1 VTRFYLPACCLLF
14 AFHFCHAQ
22 SNTVFQKGVIYK
34 KQGDSLQCFVEMA
47 VTFGKE
53 IAYKQSEKGPNFS
66 IKSEDVR
73 AIKTEH
79 KYIENIAIDNK
90 ERLMAL
96 QVDGSVKLFMHVVI
110 NPGEKKKGNGG
121 TYSFNN
127 EPTIIYFVRKDTSD
141 QEITKKN
148 FKPALAELLSDQ
160 PTIAT
165 GIRKDSYELKDIEA
179 IIKEYNNLTLIKR
192 LSRKVTGRVLD
203 SETKKGVKDATVII
217 YGPDIKTTTN
227 ALGYFQL
234 DVLPWDT
241 LGIQHGEY
249 EHIAMIP
256 PEANSFIVPLKRVSQ
271 EKLDSMKKGLEST
284 EWMQFADHMRK
295 NLRFPASGRRMG
307 LQGSVL
313 VYFFLDNNGNV
324 TNTKI
329 VKDIGEYGKEVALR
343 IKETPAAVTR
353 LLQQRFGSQAFVLPV
368 FFCFEKE
375 KTFDYPIP
383 KEGGVLLNPIV
394 VTVIGIKREV
404 RH

>member
-1 VTRFYLPACCLLF
+1 VTRFYLSACCLLF
-14 AFHFCHAQ
+14 AVHFCHAQ

-47 VTFGKE
+47 VTFRRE
-53 IAYKQSEKGPNFS
+53 VSYKQSEKGEILS
-66 IKSEDVR
+66 IKSEEIR

-79 KYIENIAIDNK
+79 KYIENIVIDNK

-96 QVDGSVKLFMHVVI
+96 QADGAVKLFIHVVI
-110 NPGEKKKGNGG
+110 NPGQEKKGNGG
-121 TYSFNN
+121 TYSLNN
-127 EPTIIYFVRKDTSD
+127 EPTLIYFVRKDTSG

-148 FKPALAELLSDQ
+148 FKPVLAELLSDQ
-160 PTIAT
+160 PTIST
-165 GIRKDSYELKDIEA
+165 GIRKDSYNLKDIEA

-203 SETKKGVKDATVII
+203 TETKKGVKDATVII

-234 DVLPWDT
+234 DILPWDT

-256 PEANSFIVPLKRVSQ
+256 PEANSFIVPLKRVPQ
-271 EKLDSMKKGLEST
+271 EKLDSLKTGFESI
-284 EWMQFADHMRK
+284 EWTQFTDHMRK

-307 LQGSVL
+307 QQGSVL
-313 VYFFLDNNGNV
+313 VYFFLDNNGNI

-329 VKDIGEYGKEVALR
+329 VKNIGEYGEEVALR
-343 IKETPAAVTR
+343 LRETPVTLTR
-353 LLQQRFGSQAFVLPV
+353 MLQQRFGSPVFVLPV
-368 FFCFEKE
+368 FFCFDMA
-375 KTFDYPIP
+375 KTWDYPIP
-383 KEGGVLLNPIV
+383 NEGGVLLKPIV
-394 VTVIGIKREV
+394 VTAIGIRREV

>member
-14 AFHFCHAQ
+14 ALHFCHAQ
-22 SNTVFQKGVIYK
+22 SNAVFQKGVIYK
-34 KQGDSLQCFVEMA
+34 KQGDSLHCFVEMA

-53 IAYKQSEKGPNFS
+53 VAYKQSEKGESLS
-66 IKSEDVR
+66 IKSDEIR

-79 KYIENIAIDNK
+79 KYVENIVIDNK

-96 QVDGSVKLFMHVVI
+96 QADGAVKLFMHVVI
-110 NPGEKKKGNGG
+110 NPGQEKKGKGG
-121 TYSFNN
+121 TYSYNN
-127 EPTIIYFVRKDTSD
+127 EPTIIYFVRKDTSG
-141 QEITKKN
+141 QELTKNN
-148 FKPALAELLSDQ
+148 FKPVLAELLSDQ
-160 PTIAT
+160 PAIASS
-165 GIRKDSYELKDIEA
+165 IQKDSYALKDVEA
-179 IIKEYNNLTLIKR
+179 IIKEYNNLILIKR

-203 SETKKGVKDATVII
+203 TETKKGVKDATVII

-241 LGIQHGEY
+241 LGIQHREY

-256 PEANSFIVPLKRVSQ
+256 PEANSFIVPLKRVPQ
-271 EKLDSMKKGLEST
+271 EKLDSVKKGLEST

-313 VYFFLDNNGNV
+313 VYFLLDNSGNI
-324 TNTKI
+324 TNTTI
-329 VKDIGEYGKEVALR
+329 VKNIGEYGEEVALR
-343 IKETPAAVTR
+343 IKETPVALTR
-353 LLQQRFGSQAFVLPV
+353 MLQQRFGSQAFVLPV
-368 FFCFEKE
+368 IFCFDMA
-375 KTFDYPIP
+375 KTFDYPNP
-383 KEGGVLLNPIV
+383 KEGGVLLNAIV
-394 VTVIGIKREV
+394 ITAIGIKREV